1 MTLENAWKEAARH
14 WWERLNEARGEARMW
29 QQATAHACR
38 SVELRE
44 KETEAFRAVNHELS
58 LARDKAEN
66 ERDKWKTLWSEASAE
81 LDGTKLAYAVC
92 CAERDT
98 LKARQEARAIEE
110 RREIQARFERGAW
123 TPEGKPGG
131 DFAELSARIAEADR
145 KHPRDLHDECVQAFA
160 RNALDN
166 ARLDLS
172 NLLSWARVL
181 KCEVAEAMYAL
192 AAESPERLADE
203 LLDVATVALRWRR
216 AILERGTK

>member
-1 MTLENAWKEAARH
+1 MTLENAWKAAARA

-44 KETEAFRAVNHELS
+44 KETEAFRAANHELS

-66 ERDKWKTLWSEASAE
+66 ERDIANTQRDIAVEELKEALE
-81 LDGTKLAYAVC
+81 
-92 CAERDT
+92 ERDEWRKEANS
-98 LKARQEARAIEE
+98 LRDARNQHNVHVGFYELNE
-110 RREIQARFERGAW
+110 RI
-123 TPEGKPGG
+123 K
-131 DFAELSARIAEADR
+131 EADR
-145 KHPRDLHDECVQAFA
+145 KHPRDLHDECVQPFA

-166 ARLDLS
+166 ARFDLS

-216 AILERGTK
+216 AILERGE